1 MLQRLRTR
9 CLESALIIEDS
20 DHMQKFYCIGRAE
33 EAVGDK
39 LVSQWPGAFVKKE
52 SDAKSTL
59 TDKLKGAQVLKAIWF
74 GSLDEDDKPRLIY
87 TATGNEEDDND
98 RRVPIMMFN
107 NWKREWK
114 EAKPSKST
122 KLSRMEK
129 RVAEAKER
137 ERLRKEKEER
147 EREEAKNVYALPYE
161 YFYAP
166 SNHEDK

>member
-1 MLQRLRTR
+1 
-9 CLESALIIEDS
+9 LIIDDED
-20 DHMQKFYCIGRAE
+20 DTMQKFYCIGRAE
-33 EAVGDK
+33 EAIGDK
-39 LVSQWPGAFVKKE
+39 MVSQWPAGFIKKE
-52 SDAKSTL
+52 ADAKNIL
-59 TDKLKGAQVLKAIWF
+59 TAKLKGAQTLQAIWA
-74 GSLDEDDKPRLIY
+74 GNLDEDDKPRLIF
-87 TATGNEEDDND
+87 TATDNEEDENA
-98 RRVPIMMFN
+98 RRVPLLMFD

-129 RVAEAKER
+129 RMAEAKER